1 MGEAKASRPGV
12 TSGDEEA
19 WFKAGAE
26 ACQAPRACGAGM
38 ALGPDGG
45 GGGGGGAAGVGW
57 WPFSPTEAPVVV
69 AEEEEEEEAELKKWE
84 G

>member
-1 MGEAKASRPGV
+1 M

-45 GGGGGGAAGVGW
+45 GGGGGGGAAGVEW